1 MYGAEKQGVIHHFLS
16 IFVRTPPMLAWTSPQ
31 GLVLPSAHA
40 NSARIIP
47 SRRRPCWRGPPR
59 KALFHRQAT
68 PTVPGLSRAGAAH
81 VGVGLSARP
90 CFTVKPRQH
99 RHRYPE
105 PAPPMLASA
114 SPQGLVPPSSHANR
128 ATVIPSRRRPCWR
141 GPPRKASFHRRST
154 PTGPGFS
161 RAGAAHV
168 GVGLPARPCSTVKP
182 RQQCHRY
189 PEPAP
194 PMLAWT
200 SPQGLVS
207 PPCHANRARIILS
220 RRRPCWRGPPRKAL
234 IHRQATPTW
243 AFAIDIRF

>member
-81 VGVGLSARP
+81 VGVGLPARP
-90 CFTVKPRQH
+90 CSTVEPRQQG
-99 RHRYPE
+99 HRYPE
-105 PAPPMLASA
+105 PAPPVLAWA
-114 SPQGLVPPSSHANR
+114 SPQGLVPPSVHANR
-128 ATVIPSRRRPCWR
+128 AWVFPSRRRPCWR
-141 GPPRKASFHRRST
+141 RPPRKALFHRQAT
-154 PTGPGFS
+154 PTVPPLS

-168 GVGLPARPCSTVKP
+168 GVDLPARPCFTAMP
-182 RQQCHRY
+182 RQQGPDY

-194 PMLAWT
+194 PMLAWA
-200 SPQGLVS
+200 SSQGLDS
-207 PPCHANRARIILS
+207 PSSHANM
-220 RRRPCWRGPPRKAL
+220 G
-234 IHRQATPTW
+234 
-243 AFAIDIRF
+243 IRY

>member
-31 GLVLPSAHA
+31 GLVPPSSHA
-40 NSARIIP
+40 NSARI
-47 SRRRPCWRGPPR
+47 
-59 KALFHRQAT
+59 
-68 PTVPGLSRAGAAH
+68 
-81 VGVGLSARP
+81 
-90 CFTVKPRQH
+90 
-99 RHRYPE
+99 
-105 PAPPMLASA
+105 
-114 SPQGLVPPSSHANR
+114 
-128 ATVIPSRRRPCWR
+128 IPSRRRPCWR